1 MLEPNQFKISGS
13 YIATPQAFERGS
25 TPQAKPNQTKPTQ
38 APPSQAKPNQTKPSQ
53 ALFFKYA
60 PPFLFEKLLKVF
72 EKLLGSMFKASGFH
86 VFNVTNISIKVTAKH
101 FYKTNGSPK
110 PGFKTF
116 LSDSSIQY
124 LLLRH
129 KSRRLFLILSLQ
141 LWCRALPIY
150 LLYYLCSCGAPRRR
164 FFSYYLWSCGAEF
177 LII

>member
-1 MLEPNQFKISGS
+1 M
-13 YIATPQAFERGS
+13 
-25 TPQAKPNQTKPTQ
+25 
-38 APPSQAKPNQTKPSQ
+38 
-53 ALFFKYA
+53 
-60 PPFLFEKLLKVF
+60 
-72 EKLLGSMFKASGFH
+72 
-86 VFNVTNISIKVTAKH
+86 TNISIKVTAKH

-164 FFSYYLWSCGAEF
+164 FFSYYLWSCGAYAAKF
-177 LII
+177 LIISSPELTTFLLFLSICLLPTVTKPPIPSQAPVATPPAGYVWRHWSTNISAPKHFYKKNAQPRTPEMFCPRGRGGRGPGVFY